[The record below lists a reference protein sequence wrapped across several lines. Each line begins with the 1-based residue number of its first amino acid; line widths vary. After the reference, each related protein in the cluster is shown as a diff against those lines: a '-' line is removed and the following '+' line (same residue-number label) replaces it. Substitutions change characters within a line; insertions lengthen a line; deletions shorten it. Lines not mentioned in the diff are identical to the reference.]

1 MSPEPLKVLNEHFGY
16 DNFREN
22 QLEIIETV
30 LDGEDA
36 FVLMP
41 TGSGKSI
48 CYQIPAILCA
58 LEFLSDQSNI
68 L

>member
-1 MSPEPLKVLNEHFGY
+1 MNPEPLKVLNEHFGY

-41 TGSGKSI
+41 TGS
-48 CYQIPAILCA
+48 
-58 LEFLSDQSNI
+58 E
-68 L
+68 